1 MIKIDTSGLDRIIKK
16 LESAND
22 IKEIDNKV
30 KTINKDAS
38 AILNENGKIEING
51 LNEEQLIDFKKNFLS
66 QYTNWF

>member
-30 KTINKDAS
+30 KIINKNAS

-66 QYTNWF
+66 